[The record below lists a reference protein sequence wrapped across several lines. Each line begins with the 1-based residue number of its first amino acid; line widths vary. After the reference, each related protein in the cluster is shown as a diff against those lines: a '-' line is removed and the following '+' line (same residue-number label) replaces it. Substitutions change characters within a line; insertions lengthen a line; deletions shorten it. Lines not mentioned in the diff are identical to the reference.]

1 MLALPFGGRTDMQNN
16 RSRKRSGGLV
26 AAIRRGVRKA
36 ALRRGIFIGRVT
48 APGAPDTPDAHLAF
62 LLSTLGV
69 NCVIDVGAHTG
80 EFASHLRGLGY
91 AGHIRSF
98 EPVGE
103 HFDKMT
109 QRLSGDQR
117 WRGYRMA
124 LGSEDKQANIH
135 VTSSSTFTSFLSP
148 SQYGEGVFE
157 TAMRPVREE
166 RVEIR
171 RLEGMWNECVAE
183 VENPVVF
190 LKMDT
195 QGLDF
200 EVLSGTGRRLES
212 VQAIQTELSLKP
224 IYSGMTT
231 GLTDSLGRLKELGF
245 EPTSLVPV
253 TRDPVDHLRLIE
265 MDCVFIRSGISPLIA

>member
-1 MLALPFGGRTDMQNN
+1 MLASPIGGHTHMQKKPSRT
-16 RSRKRSGGLV
+16 RTGGLV

-48 APGAPDTPDAHLAF
+48 APGAPETPDAHLAF

-69 NCVIDVGAHTG
+69 NCVFDVGAHTG

-103 HFDKMT
+103 HFDKLT

-124 LGSEDKQANIH
+124 LGSEDKQADIH

-148 SQYGEGVFE
+148 SQYGEGVFD

-166 RVEIR
+166 RVEVR
-171 RLEGMWNECVAE
+171 RLEGMWDECVAGIDK
-183 VENPVVF
+183 PVVF

-195 QGLDF
+195 QGLDL
-200 EVLSGTGRRLES
+200 EVLGGAGQCVEKVS
-212 VQAIQTELSLKP
+212 AIQTEVSLKP

-231 GLTDSLGRLKELGF
+231 GLTDSLDRLKDLGF

-265 MDCVFIRSGISPLIA
+265 MDCVMVRTGISPLIA